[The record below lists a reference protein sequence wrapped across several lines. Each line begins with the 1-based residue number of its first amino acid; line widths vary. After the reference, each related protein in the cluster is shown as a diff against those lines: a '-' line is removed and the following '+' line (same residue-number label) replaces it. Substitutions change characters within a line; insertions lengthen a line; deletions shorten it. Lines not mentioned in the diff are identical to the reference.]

1 MIITEYQ
8 KEISEKLAEV
18 DRLNSLNKKTESLN
32 LLSEIIDS
40 VKVRGDEL
48 EDLYDETIYLISDR
62 FETMKKISEER
73 IGPGYWNR
81 GAGCYC

>member
-1 MIITEYQ
+1 MIITEFQ
-8 KEISEKLAEV
+8 KEISEKLTEV

-32 LLSEIIDS
+32 LLTE
-40 VKVRGDEL
+40 K
-48 EDLYDETIYLISDR
+48 
-62 FETMKKISEER
+62 